1 MTIEGNTFY
10 LENQSVLDAKSV
22 KDLTFKNNKIY
33 RQDPSV
39 TLTASAENTQLAV
52 GESEKISVET
62 NGTKQDK
69 NLYKF
74 NGCKMS

>member
-1 MTIEGNTFY
+1 M
-10 LENQSVLDAKSV
+10 
-22 KDLTFKNNKIY
+22 
-33 RQDPSV
+33 

-74 NGCKMS
+74 NGCKNVVLENK